1 MASSDYTSLRSFM
14 QLQSNNDGK
23 PKRFNVPMNSSCSN
37 NNNCVGTVGVPGP
50 TGPTGKIGPSLFNFN
65 QLTNSGATIMYPS
78 GNSIVKIADGNQPDI
93 IVTSE
98 SYTNSYLS
106 FSVGSVYTLSTVGI
120 TFDSGVSCFFAFNFD
135 QYGNLY
141 VKYNG
146 TQQQVETAGN
156 INTTSVYAIY
166 LTSTIVEF
174 YKNNVLLINT
184 VIRSDQN
191 ISGKAYFSLDTINAT
206 IKNISF
212 YTVYTAYLNV

>member
-98 SYTNSYLS
+98 S
-106 FSVGSVYTLSTVGI
+106 
-120 TFDSGVSCFFAFNFD
+120 
-135 QYGNLY
+135 
-141 VKYNG
+141 
-146 TQQQVETAGN
+146 
-156 INTTSVYAIY
+156 
-166 LTSTIVEF
+166 
-174 YKNNVLLINT
+174 
-184 VIRSDQN
+184 
-191 ISGKAYFSLDTINAT
+191 
-206 IKNISF
+206 
-212 YTVYTAYLNV
+212 